1 MISMYVCIYIIYNF
15 VVFLKVVT
23 PSRKQF
29 FVAKFDLMKHKD
41 PGSKRILLA
50 AVLVRDWS
58 KDSPVLLCLLVVQ

>member
-29 FVAKFDLMKHKD
+29 FVAKFDLMKHRD